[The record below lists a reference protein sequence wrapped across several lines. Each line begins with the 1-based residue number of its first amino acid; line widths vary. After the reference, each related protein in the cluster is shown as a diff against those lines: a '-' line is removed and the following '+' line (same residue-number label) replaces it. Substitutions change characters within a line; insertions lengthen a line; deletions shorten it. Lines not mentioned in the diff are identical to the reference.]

1 MTIFQSPLTALPLL
15 AALLLSVCGASLKRG
30 HILSFLGGLCWAAGT
45 VSALVEGAA
54 LAEVLIVTLAL
65 LLATT
70 GFWRGAGR

>member
-15 AALLLSVCGASLKRG
+15 AAAVLSVCGASLKRG

-54 LAEVLIVTLAL
+54 LDEVLIVTLAL